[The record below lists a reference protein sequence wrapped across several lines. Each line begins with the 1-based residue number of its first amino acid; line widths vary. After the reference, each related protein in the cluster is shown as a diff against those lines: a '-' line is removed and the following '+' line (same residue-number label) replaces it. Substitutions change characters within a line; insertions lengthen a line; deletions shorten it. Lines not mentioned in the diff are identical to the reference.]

1 MERYHDETL
10 GKIISNSDQV
20 GGYLSSEFLTRRE
33 AYQEFMSQFSTRYSK
48 NRYLRNEVYEKDG
61 YECLACGES
70 DVSLLSL
77 DHVVPKSRGGG
88 SLVSNLQTLC
98 KSCNERKGDRTIDYR
113 GRRL

>member
-1 MERYHDETL
+1 MEGEDRVFLEFEDRDVEVSSI
-10 GKIISNSDQV
+10 G
-20 GGYLSSEFLTRRE
+20 LSEEFLRRRVL
-33 AYQEFMSQFSTRYSK
+33 YQEYMAQFSSRYSR
-48 NRYLRNEVYEKDG
+48 NRYLRNEVYERDG

-70 DVSLLSL
+70 EVSLLSL